1 MNNTSSKGISVIKR
15 VARTPFTLLLC
26 TLLMI
31 SCSSRNVIQMPSS
44 NYGERV
50 KSLVI
55 HFTAIDYAKS
65 VDALVKEGG
74 LSAHYLVPESNDPS
88 DPVGKPRV
96 IQLVDENKRAWHA
109 GQSYWQGRTG
119 LNDHSIGIEI
129 VNVPTC
135 ERDGQLGPSLAE
147 HGNNRLC
154 LFPDYDPKQIEVVIQ
169 LAKDIL
175 SRNPDIHPTA
185 VIGHSD
191 IAFNRKNDPGPR
203 FPWYELYQEGIGAWY
218 DNDTLAHYWKQF
230 NEHPASVGLIQAAFR
245 AYGYGL
251 VETGIKDSSTL
262 NAVSAFQ
269 MHFLPWHVTGEP
281 DSRTAAALF
290 ALLEKYFP
298 ATAENLLARYAKEL
312 QPSEQLSY
320 EPKHGQIDA
329 IVPDMSPSERALVN
343 DRFSFKGYQGRG
355 ELMIK
360 ASEPT
365 RATITVNGE
374 RINIDQPLMPDTP
387 YQYSL
392 ARRTRNGVNTLAV
405 SQVEPESATLRV
417 TVPFPTLTDQTE
429 QNKQRFSAVD
439 ALINQEVQQGFPGAV
454 LLVVKDGAIIKRTA
468 YGYAKRYNESE
479 QELIHPQP
487 MRTDTGFDL
496 ASNTKMFAT
505 TFALMRLVETRQ
517 LDVSKPIQFY
527 LPEYQGDG
535 REARLVSDLLSH
547 KSGYAPE
554 IPFHKPDNPL
564 GPAFYSQDKQRT
576 SELLVTQVPFDTGNG
591 LTTAYSDTN
600 FMLLGL
606 LVERITGM
614 PLDQYCEEQLYAPLG
629 LTHTRFNPLLK
640 GHQSEDFAATELM
653 GNTRGGRLDFPNI
666 RTYTLQGEVHDEKAF
681 HAMLGVSGH
690 AGLFSTA
697 DDLAVMA
704 QLLLNGGGYGT
715 VQLFENS
722 VLNAFIKPDNRF
734 WSYGLGWR
742 RAANG
747 VNRWHFG
754 PYASEQAFGHTGWTG
769 TATVIDP
776 ALDLAVILLTNARH
790 SPIVENED
798 GELQFT
804 GKTFETG
811 KYGSIVSLVYEAVLN
826 R

>member
-1 MNNTSSKGISVIKR
+1 MR
-15 VARTPFTLLLC
+15 ALRHLLTLIFCALLV
-26 TLLMI
+26 I

-88 DPVGKPRV
+88 DPVGNPRV

-109 GQSYWQGRTG
+109 GKSYWQGRTG

-154 LFPDYDPKQIEVVIQ
+154 LFPDYDPKQIEVVIE

-175 SRNPDIHPTA
+175 ARNPDIHPTA
-185 VIGHSD
+185 VVGHSD
-191 IAFNRKNDPGPR
+191 IAFDRKNDPGPR
-203 FPWYELYQEGIGAWY
+203 FPWYQLYQKGIGAWY

-230 NEHPASVGLIQAAFR
+230 NEQPASVGLIQAAFR
-245 AYGYGL
+245 AYGYGV

-298 ATAENLLARYAKEL
+298 ASAENLLARYDKEL
-312 QPSEQLSY
+312 QPSDAQVY
-320 EPKHGQIDA
+320 EPKHGQIDTL
-329 IVPDMSPSERALVN
+329 VPDTEPTKRAFVT
-343 DRFSFKGYQGRG
+343 DRFAFKSYQGRG
-355 ELMIK
+355 ELIVE
-360 ASEPT
+360 ATEPT
-365 RATITVNGE
+365 RAEINVNGE
-374 RINIDQPLMPDTP
+374 TLTLDQPFLPGTP
-387 YQYSL
+387 YHYSL
-392 ARRTRNGVNTLAV
+392 ARRTRNGLNTLSV
-405 SQVEPESATLRV
+405 SQVEPSTAELRV
-417 TVPFPTLTDQTE
+417 TVPFPTLKDDTAKYQ
-429 QNKQRFSAVD
+429 QQFSAVD
-439 ALINQEVQQGFPGAV
+439 TLINQEVEAGFPGAV
-454 LLVVKDGAIIKRTA
+454 LLVVKDGAIIKRSA
-468 YGYAKRYNESE
+468 YGFARRYDENG
-479 QELIHPQP
+479 QPLAMPQP
-487 MRTDTGFDL
+487 MQTNTGFDL

-505 TFALMRLVETRQ
+505 TFALMRLVETGQ
-517 LDVSKPIQFY
+517 LDVTKPIQYY

-535 REARLVSDLLSH
+535 REARRVSDLLSH

-576 SELLVTQVPFDTGNG
+576 SELLITQVPFNIGNG

-614 PLDQYCEEQLYAPLG
+614 PLDQFCEEQLYTPLG
-629 LTHTRFNPLLK
+629 LTQTRFNPLLK
-640 GHQSEDFAATELM
+640 GHQHDEFAATELM

-681 HAMLGVSGH
+681 HAMQGVAGH

-697 DDLAVMA
+697 DDLAVMT
-704 QLLLNGGGYGT
+704 QLLLNGGGYGN

-747 VNRWHFG
+747 QNRWHFG

-790 SPIVENED
+790 SPIVEDDD
-798 GELQFT
+798 GNLQFT